1 MDYTVRSKVDES
13 GSGGL
18 GVGGAWGG
26 GAPES
31 GIVDQCVMHP
41 RPAYP
46 EEAGGRGNEMMDYT
60 SPPVRGDA
68 YAPREDRMSCIHVYL
83 GADST

>member
-1 MDYTVRSKVDES
+1 MLGCCGLRLRPALPGLVSLHMHPVLKFGAVRKMDYTVRSKVDES

-31 GIVDQCVMHP
+31 GIVDQCVYASKASIP
-41 RPAYP
+41 R
-46 EEAGGRGNEMMDYT
+46 GGR
-60 SPPVRGDA
+60 
-68 YAPREDRMSCIHVYL
+68 RERK
-83 GADST
+83 